1 MKSKNKT
8 IAVVGAGIVGCSC
21 ALWLQKKGF
30 PVVLIDPQTPG
41 SGTSSGNAGSIAN
54 YACIPVNSPD
64 IFKNLPSL
72 MFAAD
77 SPLSVDIGYAMTH
90 LPWMLRFLS
99 NCRPSRV
106 AHISRILGKI
116 LLRTYEGFNPLIEY
130 CDAEDLLSRKGFM
143 QVHCNQAEFDS
154 AMVSNRVREE
164 QGVSFTELNAGEVQE
179 LEPGLKKIFSKG
191 LLFEEATQ
199 VVNPQALVQRFFD
212 TFMDN
217 GGDYKACE
225 VSAISHTENRLC
237 VHCAD
242 GERLDADRA
251 VIAAGAF
258 SGQIKGI
265 GTSQLPLDTERGY
278 HLQYSGMQSL
288 LSRPVGWHAAGFYAT
303 PMNEG
308 LRIAG
313 TVEIAG
319 LSDSKNPRHLNY
331 LKKYA
336 QQMLELPD
344 HADQDWLG
352 FRPTFPDSL
361 PVIGYSINSE
371 HVLYAFGHQHIGLT
385 LSGIT
390 GKLISE
396 LINGEELSHNIT
408 PFSPRRFL

>member
-1 MKSKNKT
+1 MTDKNKI

-30 PVVLIDPQTPG
+30 PVVLIDPEIPG

-77 SPLSVDIGYAMTH
+77 SPLSVDIGYAITH
-90 LPWMLRFLS
+90 LPWMLKFLS

-116 LLRTYEGFNPLIEY
+116 LLRTYEGFDPLIEY

-143 QVHCNQAEFDS
+143 QVHRNQAEFDS
-154 AMVSNRVREE
+154 AWAANRVRKE
-164 QGVSFTELNAGEVQE
+164 QGVNFTELNAGEIQE
-179 LEPGLKKIFSKG
+179 LEPGLKKIFNKG

-199 VVNPQALVQRFFD
+199 VVNPLSLTQRFFD
-212 TFMDN
+212 TFIQN
-217 GGDYKACE
+217 CGVYKAVK
-225 VSAISHTENRLC
+225 VSAVSHTENRRSL
-237 VHCAD
+237 HLDD
-242 GERLDADRA
+242 GESLDADRV

-258 SGQIKGI
+258 SSQIKGI

-278 HLQYSGMQSL
+278 HLRYIGMQSL

-303 PMNEG
+303 PMNDG
-308 LRIAG
+308 LRLAG

-319 LSDSKNPRHLNY
+319 LSESKNPRHLNY

-344 HADQDWLG
+344 QADQSWLG

-361 PVIGYSINSE
+361 PVIGYSTNSE
-371 HVLYAFGHQHIGLT
+371 HILYAFGHQHIGLT

-396 LINGEELSHNIT
+396 LINGETLSHDIRA
-408 PFSPRRFL
+408 FSPGRFL